1 MSAET
6 NMLRAK
12 YNRTIAYN
20 MELEQKVRETRD
32 ELSALDKKYSHLEEC
47 TRTLCEEVLKKEREQ
62 ESLDKKGRDWGA
74 MPTLELIEMAKRYVA
89 DNFGYWKDRLTDA
102 YEMYKKRGEMIEKL
116 KAEIKVIQRFHE
128 WKSCRMDRALC
139 RRCFLEVDLIIR
151 QFQ

>member
-47 TRTLCEEVLKKEREQ
+47 TRTL
-62 ESLDKKGRDWGA
+62 
-74 MPTLELIEMAKRYVA
+74 
-89 DNFGYWKDRLTDA
+89 
-102 YEMYKKRGEMIEKL
+102 
-116 KAEIKVIQRFHE
+116 
-128 WKSCRMDRALC
+128 
-139 RRCFLEVDLIIR
+139 
-151 QFQ
+151 